1 MSVPPPRPTEPA
13 PDATRPAQPRGH
25 GHLDPPRGEVVVRT
39 LLTHEPLDVAMAHRD
54 VEHPEAGGIGVFS
67 GTVRDHHDGA
77 AVDHLEYE
85 AWEDR
90 AAAMLEQVARDV
102 ATTHPSVRAVHVS
115 HRIGRLEVGE
125 VSVLCA
131 ASAPHRDQALAAASD
146 LIDEVK
152 ARVPIWKRETLAD
165 GTVRWPGCD

>member
-1 MSVPPPRPTEPA
+1 MTDVADSPF
-13 PDATRPAQPRGH
+13 QSRGRA
-25 GHLDPPRGEVVVRT
+25 HLDPPRAEVVVRI
-39 LLTHEPLDVAMAHRD
+39 LLTTDPLDVATAHRD

-67 GTVRDHHDGA
+67 GLVRNHHDGDP
-77 AVDHLEYE
+77 VDHLVYE

-90 AAAMLEQVARDV
+90 AREALDEVARDV
-102 ATTHPSVRAVHVS
+102 AAAHPSLRAVHVA
-115 HRIGRLEVGE
+115 HRLGRLEVGD

-131 ASAPHRDQALAAASD
+131 ASAPHRDQAIAAAMA

>member
-1 MSVPPPRPTEPA
+1 MSA
-13 PDATRPAQPRGH
+13 GPAQPRGH
-25 GHLDPPRGEVVVRT
+25 AQHDPPRGEVRIRT
-39 LLTHEPLDVAMAHRD
+39 LLTRDPLDVAAAHDD
-54 VEHPEAGGIGVFS
+54 VVHPEAGGIGVFS
-67 GTVRDHHDGA
+67 GLVRNHHDGE

-85 AWEDR
+85 AWEGR
-90 AAAMLEQVARDV
+90 AEQMLEQVARQV
-102 ATTHPSVRAVHVS
+102 AAAHPSVRAVHVS

-125 VSVLCA
+125 VSVLCV

-152 ARVPIWKRETLAD
+152 AQVPIWKRETLAD

>member
-1 MSVPPPRPTEPA
+1 MSTTP
-13 PDATRPAQPRGH
+13 PAQPRGH
-25 GHLDPPRGEVVVRT
+25 AHLDPPRGDVRVVT
-39 LLTHEPLDVAMAHRD
+39 WLTRDPLDVAAAHRS

-67 GTVRDHHDGA
+67 GLVRNHHDGA

-90 AAAMLEQVARDV
+90 ATQMLDDVARDV
-102 ATTHPSVRAVHVS
+102 AAAHPSLRAVHVA

-125 VSVLCA
+125 LSVVCA
-131 ASAPHRDQALAAASD
+131 ASAPHRDQALVAAAA

-152 ARVPIWKRETLAD
+152 ARVPIWKRETLVD

>member
-1 MSVPPPRPTEPA
+1 MTST
-13 PDATRPAQPRGH
+13 PAQPRGH
-25 GHLDPPRGEVVVRT
+25 AHLDPARGEVVVRT
-39 LLTHEPLDVAMAHRD
+39 LLTTDVLDVAGAHRD

-67 GTVRDHHDGA
+67 GLVRNHHDGD

-90 AAAMLEQVARDV
+90 AAEMLDAVARDV
-102 ATTHPSVRAVHVS
+102 ASAHPAVRAVHVS
-115 HRIGRLEVGE
+115 HRLGRLEVGE

-152 ARVPIWKRETLAD
+152 ARVPIWKRETLVD

>member
-1 MSVPPPRPTEPA
+1 MTA
-13 PDATRPAQPRGH
+13 RPAQPRGH
-25 GHLDPPRGEVVVRT
+25 AHHDPDRTGVRVRT
-39 LLTHEPLDVAMAHRD
+39 LLTRDPLDVAAAHAD

-67 GTVRDHHDGA
+67 GLVRNHHDGD

-90 AAAMLEQVARDV
+90 AEQMLDEVARAV
-102 ATTHPSVRAVHVS
+102 AVSHPSVRAVHVS

-125 VSVLCA
+125 VSVLCV
-131 ASAPHRDQALAAASD
+131 ASAPHRDQALAAASA

-152 ARVPIWKRETLAD
+152 AQVPIWKRETLVD

>member
-1 MSVPPPRPTEPA
+1 MT
-13 PDATRPAQPRGH
+13 TRPAQPRGRAH
-25 GHLDPPRGEVVVRT
+25 DDPDRVEVRVRT
-39 LLTHEPLDVAMAHRD
+39 RLTHDPLDVAAAHRD

-67 GTVRDHHDGA
+67 GLVRNHHDGD

-90 AAAMLEQVARDV
+90 AAELLEQVARDV
-102 ATTHPSVRAVHVS
+102 AAAHPSVRAVHVS
-115 HRIGRLEVGE
+115 HRVGRLEVGE

-165 GTVRWPGCD
+165 GSVRWPGCD

>member
-1 MSVPPPRPTEPA
+1 MST
-13 PDATRPAQPRGH
+13 TPAQPRGH
-25 GHLDPPRGEVVVRT
+25 AHLDPERGDVVVRT
-39 LLTHEPLDVAMAHRD
+39 LLTTDVLDVAGAHRD

-67 GTVRDHHDGA
+67 GLVRNHHDGD

-90 AAAMLEQVARDV
+90 AREMLDVVARDV
-102 ATTHPSVRAVHVS
+102 AATHPAVRAVHVS
-115 HRIGRLEVGE
+115 HRLGRLEVGE

-146 LIDEVK
+146 LIDQVK

>member
-1 MSVPPPRPTEPA
+1 MTGPA
-13 PDATRPAQPRGH
+13 AQPRGH
-25 GHLDPPRGEVVVRT
+25 AHHDPERTDVRVRT
-39 LLTHEPLDVAMAHRD
+39 RLTSDPLDVAAAHRD
-54 VEHPEAGGIGVFS
+54 VEHAEAGGIGVFS
-67 GTVRDHHDGA
+67 GLVRNHHEGD

-90 AAAMLEQVARDV
+90 ATEMLEQVAWDV
-102 ATTHPSVRAVHVS
+102 AAAHPAVRAVHVS
-115 HRIGRLEVGE
+115 HRIGRLEVGD

-131 ASAPHRDQALAAASD
+131 ASAPHRDQALAAAAD

-152 ARVPIWKRETLAD
+152 ARVPIWKRETLID

>member
-1 MSVPPPRPTEPA
+1 MT
-13 PDATRPAQPRGH
+13 TRPAQPRGH
-25 GHLDPPRGEVVVRT
+25 AHHDPARTEVRVRT
-39 LLTHEPLDVAMAHRD
+39 LLTRDPLDLAAAHTD
-54 VEHPEAGGIGVFS
+54 VEHPEAGGVGVFS
-67 GTVRDHHDGA
+67 GLVRNHHDGD

-90 AAAMLEQVARDV
+90 AEQMLDEVARAV
-102 ATTHPSVRAVHVS
+102 AAEHPSVRAVHVS

-125 VSVLCA
+125 ISVLCA
-131 ASAPHRDQALAAASD
+131 ASAPHRDQALAAASA

-152 ARVPIWKRETLAD
+152 AQVPIWKRETLVD

>member
-1 MSVPPPRPTEPA
+1 MSDV
-13 PDATRPAQPRGH
+13 PAQPRGH
-25 GHLDPPRGEVVVRT
+25 AHLDPDRTEVVVHTR
-39 LLTHEPLDVAMAHRD
+39 LTTDALDVAAAHRD
-54 VEHPEAGGIGVFS
+54 VEHAEAGGIGVFS
-67 GTVRDHHDGA
+67 GLVRNHHDGA
-77 AVDHLEYE
+77 VVDHLEYE

-90 AAAMLEQVARDV
+90 AAEMLDRVARDV
-102 ATTHPSVRAVHVS
+102 AAAHPSVRAVHVS
-115 HRIGRLEVGE
+115 HRLGRLEVGE

>member
-1 MSVPPPRPTEPA
+1 MTA
-13 PDATRPAQPRGH
+13 RPAQPRGH
-25 GHLDPPRGEVVVRT
+25 AHRDPDRAGVRVRT
-39 LLTHEPLDVAMAHRD
+39 LLTRQPLDVATAHAD

-67 GTVRDHHDGA
+67 GLVRNHHDGE

-85 AWEDR
+85 AWEER
-90 AAAMLEQVARDV
+90 AERLLDEVAHAV
-102 ATTHPSVRAVHVS
+102 ASAHPSVRAVHVS
-115 HRIGRLEVGE
+115 HRIGRLDVGE

-131 ASAPHRDQALAAASD
+131 ASAPHRDQALAAAAA

-165 GTVRWPGCD
+165 GSVRWPGCD

>member
-1 MSVPPPRPTEPA
+1 MTP
-13 PDATRPAQPRGH
+13 RPAQPRGH
-25 GHLDPPRGEVVVRT
+25 AAHDPDRADVRVRC
-39 LLTHEPLDVAMAHRD
+39 LLTRDPLDVGVAHDD
-54 VEHPEAGGIGVFS
+54 VAHPEAGGIGVFS
-67 GTVRDHHDGA
+67 GLVRNHHDGE

-85 AWEDR
+85 AWEGR
-90 AAAMLEQVARDV
+90 AEQALAEVARDV
-102 ATTHPSVRAVHVS
+102 AAAHPSVRAVHVA

-125 VSVLCA
+125 VSVVCA

>member
-1 MSVPPPRPTEPA
+1 MSDT
-13 PDATRPAQPRGH
+13 DAQPRGH
-25 GHLDPPRGEVVVRT
+25 AHLDPDRTDVVVRT
-39 LLTHEPLDVAMAHRD
+39 LLTTDPLDVAGAHRD

-67 GTVRDHHDGA
+67 GLVRNHHDGD

-90 AAAMLEQVARDV
+90 AAEMLDRVARDV
-102 ATTHPSVRAVHVS
+102 AAAHPAVRAVHVS
-115 HRIGRLEVGE
+115 HRLGRLEVGE

>member
-1 MSVPPPRPTEPA
+1 MTTTPP
-13 PDATRPAQPRGH
+13 PAQPRGH
-25 GHLDPPRGEVVVRT
+25 AHLDPPRADVRVDT
-39 LLTHEPLDVAMAHRD
+39 HLTRDPLDVAAAHRA

-67 GTVRDHHDGA
+67 GLVRNHHDGA

-90 AAAMLEQVARDV
+90 AGQMLDEVARDV
-102 ATTHPSVRAVHVS
+102 AAAHPSLRAVYVA

-125 VSVLCA
+125 VSVVCA
-131 ASAPHRDQALAAASD
+131 ASAPHRGQALDAASA

-152 ARVPIWKRETLAD
+152 ARVPVWKRETLVD

>member
-1 MSVPPPRPTEPA
+1 MT
-13 PDATRPAQPRGH
+13 DAQPRGH
-25 GHLDPPRGEVVVRT
+25 VSFDPPRDEVAVHTR
-39 LLTHEPLDVAMAHRD
+39 LTIQPLDVAGAHRD
-54 VEHPEAGGIGVFS
+54 VEHPEAGGVGVFS
-67 GTVRDHHDGA
+67 GLVRNHHDGDP
-77 AVDHLEYE
+77 VDHLEYE

-90 AAAMLEQVARDV
+90 AAEALELVARDV
-102 ATTHPSVRAVHVS
+102 AAAHPAVRAVHVS

-125 VSVLCA
+125 ISVLCA
-131 ASAPHRDQALAAASD
+131 ASAPHRGQALAAAAD